1 LTLNSLVDYGP
12 FSGHLGE
19 YTLFILCEC
28 LAAFSSALVNLSLAL
43 RIANFKHGGV
53 LALSEQRLLCL
64 DHICDISDALIVQEG
79 LVIVLKGKVWVGC

>member
-1 LTLNSLVDYGP
+1 
-12 FSGHLGE
+12 
-19 YTLFILCEC
+19 
-28 LAAFSSALVNLSLAL
+28 L